1 MVFETREV
9 IKSVVLRHEDSTSG
23 TVRVVLL
30 LTQRVKGSNKIYMI
44 KTKGKE
50 RERERGMKK
59 EKKIKRIK

>member
-9 IKSVVLRHEDSTSG
+9 IKSVVLRHGDSTSG

-30 LTQRVKGSNKIYMI
+30 ITQRVEGLNKIYMI

-50 RERERGMKK
+50 RERKGD
-59 EKKIKRIK
+59 EKREEK